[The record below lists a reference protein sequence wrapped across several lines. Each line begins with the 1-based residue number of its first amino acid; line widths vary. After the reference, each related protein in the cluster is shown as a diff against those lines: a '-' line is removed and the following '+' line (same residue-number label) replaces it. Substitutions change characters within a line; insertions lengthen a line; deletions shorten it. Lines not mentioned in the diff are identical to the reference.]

1 MPAVDPADC
10 AVGASTAA
18 DCAEDAG
25 ATAKPAATT
34 DAVAGATPVAAVLA
48 PLDAIGTSAVAESAA
63 PAAVA
68 AAVGCLPKITSRSR
82 MALLHRAHRRRR
94 CLCCVSSDWFDSTLL
109 SVVSAC
115 SLTVR

>member
-1 MPAVDPADC
+1 MGVAPAVVAAP
-10 AVGASTAA
+10 AA
-18 DCAEDAG
+18 DGAEDAG
-25 ATAKPAATT
+25 AAAASTGTTTVAADPAA
-34 DAVAGATPVAAVLA
+34 VSA
-48 PLDAIGTSAVAESAA
+48 PLTAIGTSAVAES

-68 AAVGCLPKITSRSR
+68 AAVCLPKMASRSR
-82 MALLHRAHRRRR
+82 MALPHRAHWRRR